1 METFEPQSNPPIDL
15 RQFKA
20 HAMMAK
26 AGRDPRPAERF
37 AGSFP
42 GAARR
47 WGPRSN
53 AFDSAKPFAPEI
65 VFASSD
71 RSMLQTL
78 LLIFAPLLVIGLLVA
93 LALASPAGF
102 SVLVLLGG
110 MVLVLWT
117 SKALGVSELP
127 SSNLWTNIPLDK
139 FASMFPRS
147 LMIFAALV
155 PLALLVGLM
164 LANPED
170 KTTILFVGGMFF
182 VLMIPTLLKHH
193 HLALL
198 LSWSAFVNAFFLP
211 GQPPLWMLMT
221 AISLFFSILAK
232 AMNRNQVSFLTP
244 FNVALPLVLFG
255 LVVMVTANLT
265 GGVGMRSV
273 GSDVYGGKRYFFIW
287 GAIVGFFALT
297 ARPLPAAQVK
307 TMSALF
313 FLTGIT
319 AIVSNLAF
327 ALGPGF
333 YFLYFLFPAEWAV
346 SQAYAQFNPEGA
358 GGIMRLGGLSPAC
371 MAVVSYCLIR
381 YGIKGILDFSKWWR
395 AAIFAGAV
403 FAGLFSGFRAYLVV
417 LGLVLIIQFVLE
429 GLHRTKWM
437 PMSVMA
443 GILFMAAVL
452 PFSERLP
459 LSAQRAI
466 SFLPVKIDPAARY
479 DAQGSWEWRINMWE
493 TLVGEIPKYFWIG
506 KGYAIDPMD
515 LMLTDEAVRR
525 GQAESYETALV
536 AGDYHSGPLSVLL
549 PFGIFGTLT
558 FLWFLVAATKTL
570 WLNYRNGNPEYFTI
584 NCFLLASMIA
594 KLIFY
599 FFVFGAVNSD
609 LAIFV
614 GLVGLS
620 IVVNRGVRT
629 RPHVAEEELA
639 TVAEKPVPM
648 RQPRPQ
654 LVPA

>member
-1 METFEPQSNPPIDL
+1 MYLAVLPLD
-15 RQFKA
+15 
-20 HAMMAK
+20 
-26 AGRDPRPAERF
+26 
-37 AGSFP
+37 
-42 GAARR
+42 
-47 WGPRSN
+47 
-53 AFDSAKPFAPEI
+53 
-65 VFASSD
+65 
-71 RSMLQTL
+71 MLPTL

-93 LALASPAGF
+93 LALASPATF
-102 SVLVLLGG
+102 SVFLLLGG
-110 MVLVLWT
+110 MLLVLWT
-117 SKALGVSELP
+117 TKALGVSELP
-127 SSNLWTNIPLDK
+127 SSNLWTNIPFDNV
-139 FASMFPRS
+139 ASMFPRS

-198 LSWSAFVNAFFLP
+198 LSWTAFVNAFFLP

-221 AISLFFSILAK
+221 AVSLFFSILAK
-232 AMNRNQVSFLTP
+232 AMNRNQMQFLTP

-255 LVVMVTANLT
+255 LVVFVTAQLT

-287 GAIVGFFALT
+287 GSIVGFFALT
-297 ARPLPAAQVK
+297 ARPIPAKQVK
-307 TMSALF
+307 IITALF
-313 FLTGIT
+313 FLTGVT

-346 SQAYAQFNPEGA
+346 SQAYAQFNPEMSS
-358 GGIMRLGGLSPAC
+358 GIMRLGGLSPAC
-371 MAVVSYCLIR
+371 MAIVSFCLIR
-381 YGIKGILDFSKWWR
+381 YGIKGLLDFSKWWR
-395 AAIFAGAV
+395 MCLFVGAV
-403 FAGLFSGFRAYLVV
+403 FLGLFSGFRAYLVV
-417 LGLVLIIQFVLE
+417 LGLVFAVQFVLE

-437 PMSVMA
+437 PMTVMA
-443 GILFMAAVL
+443 GILFLAAVL
-452 PFSERLP
+452 PFSDKLP

-479 DAQGSWEWRINMWE
+479 DAEGSWEWRLNMWQ
-493 TLVGEIPKYFWIG
+493 TLLGEIPKYFWIG

-549 PFGIFGTLT
+549 PFGILGAIT
-558 FLWFLVAATKTL
+558 FVWFLVASTRVLLANFK
-570 WLNYRNGNPEYFTI
+570 YGNPEYFTI

-609 LAIFV
+609 LAVFV
-614 GLVGLS
+614 GLVSLS
-620 IVVNRGVRT
+620 IIVNRGVRT
-629 RPHVAEEELA
+629 RPFVAEEEVV
-639 TVAEKPVPM
+639 VAKEHQPM
-648 RQPRPQ
+648 SIRPARPH